1 MPEPDAEGG
10 RLVRPYA
17 LTRGRTRS
25 AAMELAIEALVRRTD
40 RDPLAP
46 LPSEQRE
53 LVALATGPLSLAELA
68 AYTRLP
74 LGVVRVLVGDL
85 CGEGVLEVVSHGLRD
100 RSSDDIAHA
109 GTGQDEHD
117 SAGQVASTD
126 LNLLERVL
134 HGLRAL

>member
-1 MPEPDAEGG
+1 
-10 RLVRPYA
+10 
-17 LTRGRTRS
+17 
-25 AAMELAIEALVRRTD
+25 MELAIEALVRRTD

-100 RSSDDIAHA
+100 RSSDDIVHD

>member
-1 MPEPDAEGG
+1 MADGDGDGG

-25 AAMELAIEALVRRTD
+25 AAVELAIEALVRR
-40 RDPLAP
+40 PPGAP
-46 LPSEQRE
+46 PGTSLPSEQRALLE
-53 LVALATGPLSLAELA
+53 LSATAMSLAELA

-85 CGEGVLEVVSHGLRD
+85 CGDGLLEVVAHGLAD
-100 RSSDDIAHA
+100 RADDPTSDAACVPA
-109 GTGQDEHD
+109 GAP
-117 SAGQVASTD
+117 AGQVAATD
-126 LNLLERVL
+126 LHLLERVL